1 MCPYNDHGQEDE
13 DEDEGEGEDRDR
25 DVDRDGHRR
34 AETRTVGE
42 TVSLRAKF
50 EQYTSVPS
58 PVKEEFPTNLRLG
71 TTTSTLIPIVHEENR
86 TYEIPLDGL
95 LEDLGTSKENLN
107 QGHTSPVRKVTL
119 SAPARRLAKI
129 PLAATKFC
137 WAYPLPEARELLKQK
152 TSPDLLLNLRLILN
166 GGFLYLD
173 DEGKCIKANAVVIGT
188 GLLFRP
194 PESWRAEFTE
204 GLDEEERIK
213 PVTIPQF
220 NEKGAQWF
228 CWIHAGETL
237 KSKQGESWTVSE
249 HGAFMYL
256 FSGNPLARNSKDIF
270 FSIDPGTKESDVWY
284 VI

>member
-1 MCPYNDHGQEDE
+1 MD
-13 DEDEGEGEDRDR
+13 EDRDAER
-25 DVDRDGHRR
+25 DRHSR
-34 AETRTVGE
+34 AEAQTLDE
-42 TVSLRAKF
+42 PVSHRAQF
-50 EQYTSVPS
+50 EQHAASVPS
-58 PVKEEFPTNLRLG
+58 LVKEEFPTNLRLG
-71 TTTSTLIPIVHEENR
+71 TTTSPLIPIVHEENR

-95 LEDLGTSKENLN
+95 PEGLDTSKENVN

-194 PESWRAEFTE
+194 PESWRAEFTK
-204 GLDEEERIK
+204 GLHEEERIK

-220 NEKGAQWF
+220 HEKGARWF

-237 KSKQGESWTVSE
+237 KSKHGDQTWTVSE